1 MSTETILVT
10 DDNIEISY
18 YLAKKLLPSFG
29 YKTLQ
34 AATGKE
40 GLDLIRKYQP
50 DLVMLDL
57 QLPDMDGLQ
66 VLRELAEEELSVP
79 AILMT
84 AHGSEEVAVDAF
96 RLGVQDYL
104 PKPIHAET
112 LKHVIAR
119 ILSHKHVQEDK
130 SRLTS
135 QLEEQVAWLTTL
147 SQVVR
152 SITSTL
158 QIDEVLRRIVEA
170 GVYLTKAEEG
180 FLALID
186 GKSGQLYLR
195 ASKNIEEQRTRT
207 MRLPV
212 DDSMIGE
219 VVKTKKS
226 LRINGKEGGSS
237 LKVTTGYLVSS
248 LLHVPILSKGEAL
261 GVLSVDRRHNSYPFT
276 DKDEAMLTSLADY
289 AAIAIE
295 NANLYER
302 SQKEI
307 SDRLRA
313 EAALR
318 ESEERYSLALKG
330 TNDGI
335 WDWNLLNHH
344 IYYSP
349 RWKSMLG
356 YEEAEISASP
366 DEWFSRVHPEDREQ
380 LKIAISV
387 HSQSREPHF
396 EHQHR
401 MLHNDG
407 TCHWMLTRG
416 FTMRDPVGTPY
427 RMVGSQSDVTD
438 RKLAEEHLI
447 FNAFYDTLT
456 GLPNRALLLDR
467 LKQAISRKKRWPDKS
482 FSVLYLDL
490 DNFKNINDS
499 LGHATG
505 DQLLV
510 TVAERL
516 QANLRDT
523 DTVARLGGDEFIL
536 LMEEVQDMENAD
548 EIAQRILKDLSTPRY
563 LNNHEV
569 FATASIGIISSDMEY
584 EDPEQLLRDAD
595 IAMYSAKSRGRAR
608 FEVFKLE
615 MRNNFLEQLSL
626 EYDLRHAIQ
635 AGELRL
641 AYQPIV
647 SLKTGVLVG
656 FEALV
661 RWEHPVSGFLY
672 PADFISVAEDT
683 GLIMAVDRWVLH
695 NATQQLSEWLKEFP
709 TDLKPT
715 VSVNLSAKCLRQLN
729 LVEEVEQ
736 ILQRTGLEGR
746 SLKLEITESGIM
758 ENSQQ
763 IRSMLDGL
771 REMGVD
777 VHIDD
782 FGTGYSSLAYLH
794 QFPVQALKIDRS
806 FISNPYTE
814 KHMPEIVRTVLHL
827 ARDLELEAIA
837 EGVETRMQLD
847 QLLKMGC
854 EYGQGFLFSPPLDGN
869 AAKAMLGKIQAGE
882 NPFAPHEACE

>member
-1 MSTETILVT
+1 
-10 DDNIEISY
+10 
-18 YLAKKLLPSFG
+18 
-29 YKTLQ
+29 
-34 AATGKE
+34 
-40 GLDLIRKYQP
+40 
-50 DLVMLDL
+50 
-57 QLPDMDGLQ
+57 
-66 VLRELAEEELSVP
+66 
-79 AILMT
+79 
-84 AHGSEEVAVDAF
+84 
-96 RLGVQDYL
+96 
-104 PKPIHAET
+104 
-112 LKHVIAR
+112 
-119 ILSHKHVQEDK
+119 
-130 SRLTS
+130 
-135 QLEEQVAWLTTL
+135 
-147 SQVVR
+147 
-152 SITSTL
+152 
-158 QIDEVLRRIVEA
+158 
-170 GVYLTKAEEG
+170 
-180 FLALID
+180 
-186 GKSGQLYLR
+186 
-195 ASKNIEEQRTRT
+195 
-207 MRLPV
+207 
-212 DDSMIGE
+212 
-219 VVKTKKS
+219 
-226 LRINGKEGGSS
+226 
-237 LKVTTGYLVSS
+237 
-248 LLHVPILSKGEAL
+248 
-261 GVLSVDRRHNSYPFT
+261 
-276 DKDEAMLTSLADY
+276 
-289 AAIAIE
+289 
-295 NANLYER
+295 
-302 SQKEI
+302 
-307 SDRLRA
+307 
-313 EAALR
+313 
-318 ESEERYSLALKG
+318 
-330 TNDGI
+330 
-335 WDWNLLNHH
+335 
-344 IYYSP
+344 
-349 RWKSMLG
+349 
-356 YEEAEISASP
+356 
-366 DEWFSRVHPEDREQ
+366 
-380 LKIAISV
+380 
-387 HSQSREPHF
+387 
-396 EHQHR
+396 

-536 LMEEVQDMENAD
+536 LVEEVQDMENAD

-736 ILQRTGLEGR
+736 ILQRTGLEGK

-882 NPFAPHEACE
+882 NPFAPLEACE